1 MPLPCFHMGVRQK
14 VAFFEKR
21 ARFFLVLPHADLARE
36 SGVTPVAVS
45 EAAHSG
51 DVVIVTIPEKNIP
64 HLPADL
70 FAGVPESVVVVDTG
84 NYYPQQR
91 DAASTES
98 KLARPRADGLRNSW
112 VDTWSRHSTTSMRNI
127 SWISANLP
135 VHRGESPYPLLATT
149 RPLRQWCFV
158 CWTSLDLMESMQ
170 VDLMIPGVSNQ
181 VRRSTPRTLM
191 WQV

>member
-1 MPLPCFHMGVRQK
+1 MGVRQK

-98 KLARPRADGLRNSW
+98 KLARPRAAG
-112 VDTWSRHSTTSMRNI
+112 
-127 SWISANLP
+127 
-135 VHRGESPYPLLATT
+135 
-149 RPLRQWCFV
+149 
-158 CWTSLDLMESMQ
+158 
-170 VDLMIPGVSNQ
+170 
-181 VRRSTPRTLM
+181 
-191 WQV
+191 